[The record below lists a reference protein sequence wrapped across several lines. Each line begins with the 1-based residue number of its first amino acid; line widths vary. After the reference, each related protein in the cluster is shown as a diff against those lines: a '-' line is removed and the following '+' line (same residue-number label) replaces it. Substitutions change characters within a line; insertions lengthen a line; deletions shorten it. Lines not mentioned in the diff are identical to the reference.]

1 MQDVPKP
8 VTEAFQRRKAHE
20 NTRIELRKIH
30 GHYYVYKATSTYNKQ
45 RKKPV
50 KISQLLGSIT
60 PDGTYKPKR
69 QKTNTSTTEV
79 YEYGNSQ
86 LCLKLSQDLQNA
98 LSNNPLKNQIIA
110 LSIIRAL
117 NPGPIRLAQTTWDET
132 YLSTQINANLQPAN
146 VSSTL
151 ATLGSMVQETYELF
165 AKLAPEP
172 GMLFYDL
179 TSVLSYSKKLKLAER
194 GYNVE
199 KELTNQIKVAMAFSA
214 STWLPVAVDVFYGSI
229 KEVKVLKYFVERFP
243 AKDIGFVMD
252 RGFSSYK
259 ELLGL
264 KKEKI
269 HYVAALKKNSKL
281 LPSVVKMVGA
291 FGYRKRNVAFCKI
304 KRRPYG
310 FLYLFEDPEL
320 RGSEESFLLGK
331 VSEGLNTMDDFRRE
345 RRLAGV
351 VGILSDLD
359 VEASVVYEQY
369 KEREEVEQA
378 FDFMKNDLEADKTYL
393 GRDEAVRGYFVVV
406 FLAMRLYFKI
416 LKRLRER
423 DLVGKVSVREVL
435 FELSKMR
442 MIVEKG
448 GREYLCALP
457 KKTEQILEVF
467 SDIMTY
473 G

>member
-1 MQDVPKP
+1 MKQPSKP
-8 VTEAFQRRKAHE
+8 IIDTYIKLKTTEKH
-20 NTRIELRKIH
+20 TELREIK
-30 GHYYVYKATSTYNKQ
+30 GHYYIYRTHSRWDKQ

-50 KISQLLGSIT
+50 KSTELLGSIL

-69 QKTNTSTTEV
+69 QKTTISTTKV
-79 YEYGNSQ
+79 YQYGNAQ
-86 LCLKLSQDLQNA
+86 LCLKLSQDLQDA
-98 LSNNPLKNQIIA
+98 LTNNPLKNQILA

-117 NPGPIRLAQTTWDET
+117 NPGPIRLAQTIWEDIYTSTKIDT
-132 YLSTQINANLQPAN
+132 NLSPTN

-151 ATLGSMVQETYELF
+151 ATLGNMVEETYDLF
-165 AKLAPEP
+165 AKLSPEA

-194 GYNVE
+194 GYNIE
-199 KELTNQIKVAMAFSA
+199 KELTNQVKVAMAFST

-243 AKDIGFVMD
+243 VNDIGFVMD

-259 ELLGL
+259 ELLEL
-264 KKEKI
+264 KKQKI
-269 HYVAALKKNSKL
+269 HYIAALKKNSKL
-281 LPSVVKMVGA
+281 LPSAVRMVGA
-291 FGYRKRNVAFCKI
+291 FGYRKRNIAFCKTQ
-304 KRRPYG
+304 RRPYG

-331 VSEGLNTMDDFRRE
+331 VSEGLASMGDYRE
-345 RRLAGV
+345 GRRLAGV
-351 VGILSDLD
+351 FGILSDLD

-369 KEREEVEQA
+369 KAREEVEQA

-416 LKRLRER
+416 LRRLRER

-442 MIVEKG
+442 MIVERG
-448 GREYLCALP
+448 GHEYLCALP

-467 SDIMTY
+467 SDFLPMA
-473 G
+473 